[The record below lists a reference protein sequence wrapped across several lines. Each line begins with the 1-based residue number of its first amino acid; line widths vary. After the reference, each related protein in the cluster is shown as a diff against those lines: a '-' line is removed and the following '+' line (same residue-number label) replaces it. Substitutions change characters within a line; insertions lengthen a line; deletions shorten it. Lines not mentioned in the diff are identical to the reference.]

1 VNRLASLDRPALLPG
16 SGDRAPAG
24 DQARWGRSARV
35 ALLSLWLSLGLA
47 LLSGC
52 DGAPGDAPTGRASAA
67 VSTCP
72 TSQTTCAPCEGGGSR
87 VVDATLLAFLS
98 QARAAHHLA
107 DLAEQKGDP
116 AAAIAALDKLARS
129 DAAREPRAPEI
140 AEVLADTLA
149 RLADLRSA
157 AGSFDAAQ
165 DDVTRGLSLAKEP
178 TYFRGRLFEVR
189 GLVLERREK
198 ALRQKGELEAANR
211 AREDAIRAYEEATL
225 VQDAVQKRA
234 LP

>member
-1 VNRLASLDRPALLPG
+1 MSGRPTRARAALSACFALALAGVALAGCEGGGPEAPRPA
-16 SGDRAPAG
+16 
-24 DQARWGRSARV
+24 
-35 ALLSLWLSLGLA
+35 
-47 LLSGC
+47 
-52 DGAPGDAPTGRASAA
+52 ASSTAA
-67 VSTCP
+67 A
-72 TSQTTCAPCEGGGSR
+72 TCAPCDCGGAR

-116 AAAIAALDKLARS
+116 AGAIAALDKLARS
-129 DAAREPRAPEI
+129 DAARDPRAPEI

-157 AGSFDAAQ
+157 GGSFEAAEA
-165 DDVTRGLSLAKEP
+165 DVTRGLTLAREP

-189 GLVLERREK
+189 GLVLERKEK
-198 ALRQKGELEAANR
+198 SLRQKGELDAANR
-211 AREDAIRAYEEATL
+211 AREAAIVAYEEATL